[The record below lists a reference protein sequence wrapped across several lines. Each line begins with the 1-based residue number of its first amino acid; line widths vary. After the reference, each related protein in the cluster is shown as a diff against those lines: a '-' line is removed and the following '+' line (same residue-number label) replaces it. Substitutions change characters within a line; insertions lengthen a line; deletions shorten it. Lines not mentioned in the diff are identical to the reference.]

1 MGQPHGAAE
10 RPSRAA
16 MTERLRGWGHL
27 ANHRWTRWI
36 GASIIVAGSLTLAIT
51 AYGQATTHSM
61 ALEASASRVVLGHA
75 VEYSVGPSA
84 HQAPTDVEFWY
95 ETPAG
100 SWMQGSPY
108 RADRRW
114 RFLPTLPGVY
124 HVFAYASPAGDV
136 KNLSLRQ
143 RTAVK
148 TLAVW
153 SAPAGPA
160 GSRGAAGPEGPA
172 GPPGPAGVTGPQGPA
187 GIQGPAGATGP
198 EGPAGAVG
206 PQGPQGPQGPAGPNP
221 VGASLY
227 IPPTTFQTSPLLSP
241 TFTARVG
248 QISITP
254 AVSGT
259 LMLQA
264 VLNFSGP
271 PGALVTGS
279 FAVTSGGSAVDI
291 PPTNAYETAIPQVPG
306 SPNGVGV
313 TVLPVMGSM
322 PVTAGTTYEVQLWA
336 GGSSLS
342 VTPLLQ
348 GALNAWVVNSTP

>member
-1 MGQPHGAAE
+1 M
-10 RPSRAA
+10 
-16 MTERLRGWGHL
+16 
-27 ANHRWTRWI
+27 
-36 GASIIVAGSLTLAIT
+36 T
-51 AYGQATTHSM
+51 AYGQVTTHSM

-100 SWMQGSPY
+100 SWIQGSPY

-136 KNLSLRQ
+136 KNLLLRQ
-143 RTAVK
+143 RTEVK

-172 GPPGPAGVTGPQGPA
+172 GVAGPQGPA

-198 EGPAGAVG
+198 AGPAGAV
-206 PQGPQGPQGPAGPNP
+206 GPQGPQGPAGPNP

-227 IPPTTFQTSPLLSP
+227 IPPITFQTSPLIAPAFASGNG
-241 TFTARVG
+241 VG
-248 QISITP
+248 VGNKISITP

-271 PGALVTGS
+271 SGALVTGS
-279 FAVTSGGSAVDI
+279 FVVTSAGSAVDI
-291 PPTNAYETAIPQVPG
+291 PPSYAYKTAIPPVPG
-306 SPNGVGV
+306 SPSGV

>member
-227 IPPTTFQTSPLLSP
+227 IP
-241 TFTARVG
+241 A
-248 QISITP
+248 
-254 AVSGT
+254 
-259 LMLQA
+259 
-264 VLNFSGP
+264 
-271 PGALVTGS
+271 
-279 FAVTSGGSAVDI
+279 
-291 PPTNAYETAIPQVPG
+291 TNAYETAIPPVPD